1 MRIRD
6 RRRGRPDGDR
16 PHGES
21 SAHDESGAHNVS
33 GAHNES
39 SAGGESSAREKEHQ
53 HPHAEAHGH
62 GHGAG
67 AGHSHGV
74 AADADRRYLTAAL
87 VLISV
92 FIVAEVTVG
101 IMASSLALITDAGHM
116 VTDAFA
122 IGLALVAMRLAAR
135 PASGRWTYGFKR
147 VEILSAQINGIT
159 FLVLAVWFTYEAVRR
174 LITPPDVEGGLV
186 IATAAVGIVIN
197 VIAAWLISRANRSSL
212 NVEGAYQ
219 HILNDLWAFIA
230 TLVSGIVVTTTGL
243 ARADAIASLIVAG
256 LMLKSGITLVRE
268 SWRIFLEAA
277 PTDIDPDQVGAELAA
292 VDGVVEVH
300 DLHIWTITSGM
311 TALSSHVLVRPGED
325 CHRVRDLLEQHLR
338 ARHHITHTTLQ
349 VDHADPQVHA
359 IGTTRAHCVEAHG
372 TVHTA

>member
-1 MRIRD
+1 MRIRG
-6 RRRGRPDGDR
+6 RRRGTPD
-16 PHGES
+16 GES
-21 SAHDESGAHNVS
+21 S
-33 GAHNES
+33 
-39 SAGGESSAREKEHQ
+39 REKGHDHAHEH
-53 HPHAEAHGH
+53 AHGH
-62 GHGAG
+62 G
-67 AGHSHGV
+67 GHSHGV
-74 AADADRRYLTAAL
+74 SVDADRRYLTAAL

-135 PASGRWTYGFKR
+135 PARGRWTYGFKR
-147 VEILSAQINGIT
+147 AEILSAQINGIT

-230 TLVSGIVVTTTGL
+230 TLVAGVVVTTTGF

-277 PTDIDPDQVGAELAA
+277 PTDIDPDEVGAELAA
-292 VDGVVEVH
+292 VDGVTEVH

-311 TALSSHVLVRPGED
+311 TALSAHVLVRPGED
-325 CHRVRDLLEQHLR
+325 CHHVRDLLEQHLR
-338 ARHHITHTTLQ
+338 ERHHITHTTLQ
-349 VDHADPQVHA
+349 VDHADPGVHA
-359 IGTTRAHCVEAHG
+359 IGASRAHCVDAHG
-372 TVHTA
+372 AVHTP